1 MYIKIYHRRKMLIV
15 TALIVGIGLVLMG
28 RLAYLMIFRSEYY
41 QEQADALH
49 ERERSIKAERG
60 LIYDRNG
67 VVLADN
73 KAVCTISVIHNQITD
88 PEEVIRVLSEILE
101 MDEETVRKR
110 VEKVSSIER
119 IKANV
124 DKAVGDEIRARKL
137 DGVMVDED
145 YTRYYPYDDLAAKVL
160 GFTGGDNQGIIGLE
174 VKYDEYLQGEE
185 GFILTV
191 TDARGIEVDNV
202 SESRVEPVPGSDLY
216 LSLDYTI
223 QSYVQQT
230 AEKILEQKEAQ
241 GVSIILMNPQN
252 GEILAMTD
260 VPEFNL
266 NEPYTLPVES
276 EPETAETETGEEEGT
291 AAATAA
297 DGGSD
302 LQDALNQMWRNGCL
316 NDTYEPG
323 STFKIVTSTAA
334 LSAGTVSLGDRFYC
348 PGYKIV
354 EDRRIRCHK
363 TTGHGAE
370 SFVDG
375 LMNSCNPVFIEVGLR
390 TGVDTMYEYFGK
402 LGLLEKTG
410 VDLPGE
416 AASIMHQKENVG
428 EVELA
433 TVSFG
438 QSFQITP
445 LQMLRAVSAVING
458 GKLVTPH
465 LGVSVC
471 DGEDHIISFTYDE
484 EENVISEEVSA
495 TMRELLEKVVA
506 EGTGKNCY
514 IEGYRIGGKTATS
527 QKLPR
532 SAGTYIASFIGFA
545 PADDPQIVGLVLI
558 DEPVGTYYGGT
569 IAAPV
574 MREIFENVLPYYL
587 GTEPETETEESGET
601 LSVEY

>member
-1 MYIKIYHRRKMLIV
+1 M
-15 TALIVGIGLVLMG
+15 AAFIVGVGLVLMG
-28 RLAYLMIFRSEYY
+28 RLVYLMIFRSEYY

-67 VVLADN
+67 IVLADN

-88 PEEVIRVLSEILE
+88 PEQVISVLSEVLGLE
-101 MDEETVRKR
+101 EETVRKR

-124 DKAVGDEIRARKL
+124 DKAIGDEIRAYKL

-145 YTRYYPYDDLAAKVL
+145 YTRYYPYGTLAAKLL

-174 VKYDEYLQGEE
+174 VKYDEYLQGQE

-191 TDARGIEVDNV
+191 TDARGIEVENV
-202 SESRVEPVPGSDLY
+202 SESRVEPVTGSDLHI
-216 LSLDYTI
+216 SLDYTI

-230 AEKILEQKEAQ
+230 AEKILEQKEAK
-241 GVSIILMNPQN
+241 GVSIILMNPKN

-260 VPEFNL
+260 VPEFDL
-266 NEPYTLPVES
+266 NEPYTLVETDIGES
-276 EPETAETETGEEEGT
+276 AENGEAGGGDSNEGDGD
-291 AAATAA
+291 AAAASGNT
-297 DGGSD
+297 SD
-302 LQDALNQMWRNGCL
+302 MQEALNQMWRNGCL

-323 STFKIVTSTAA
+323 STFKIITSTAA
-334 LSAGTVSLGDRFYC
+334 LETGKVTLNDRFYC

-363 TTGHGAE
+363 TVGHGAE
-370 SFVDG
+370 SFIEG

-390 TGVDTMYEYFGK
+390 TGVDAMYEYFEK

-416 AASIMHQKENVG
+416 AGSIMHKKENVG

-458 GKLVTPH
+458 GTLVTPH
-465 LGVSVC
+465 LGMSAVDA
-471 DGEDHIISFTYDE
+471 DGHVISFRYEE
-484 EENVISEEVSA
+484 EENAISGQVST

-532 SAGTYIASFIGFA
+532 GSGKYIASFIGFA

-587 GTEPETETEESGET
+587 GEQPDIGPETEGRE
-601 LSVEY
+601 

>member
-1 MYIKIYHRRKMLIV
+1 MHIKIYHRRKMLIV
-15 TALIVGIGLVLMG
+15 AAFIVGVGLILMG
-28 RLAYLMIFRSEYY
+28 RLVYLMVFQSEYY

-88 PEEVIRVLSEILE
+88 PERVISVLSDVLGLE
-101 MDEETVRKR
+101 EETVRKR

-124 DKAVGDEIRARKL
+124 DKAIGDEIRSYKL

-145 YTRYYPYDDLAAKVL
+145 YTRYYPYGTLAAKLL

-174 VKYDEYLQGEE
+174 VKYDEYLQGQE

-191 TDARGIEVDNV
+191 TDARGIEVENV
-202 SESRVEPVPGSDLY
+202 SESRVEPVPGSDLHI
-216 LSLDYTI
+216 SLDYTI

-230 AEKILEQKEAQ
+230 AEKILEQKEAK

-260 VPEFNL
+260 VPEFDL
-266 NEPYTLPVES
+266 NEPYTLLETDSPES
-276 EPETAETETGEEEGT
+276 TEESGDGSEND
-291 AAATAA
+291 AAAASGNTA
-297 DGGSD
+297 G
-302 LQDALNQMWRNGCL
+302 LQEALNQMWRNGCL

-323 STFKIVTSTAA
+323 STFKIITSTAA
-334 LSAGTVSLGDRFYC
+334 LETGSVTLSDRFYC

-363 TTGHGAE
+363 TVGHGAE
-370 SFVDG
+370 SFIEG

-390 TGVDTMYEYFGK
+390 TGVEAMYEYFGK

-416 AASIMHQKENVG
+416 AGSIMHKKENVG

-438 QSFQITP
+438 QSFQVTP

-458 GKLVTPH
+458 GTLVTPH
-465 LGVSVC
+465 LGMSAVDA
-471 DGEDHIISFTYDE
+471 DGHVLSFKYEEKENAISG
-484 EENVISEEVSA
+484 EVSA

-532 SAGTYIASFIGFA
+532 GSGKYIASFIGFA

-574 MREIFENVLPYYL
+574 LREIFENVLPYYL
-587 GTEPETETEESGET
+587 GEQPAIDSETESQE
-601 LSVEY
+601 

>member
-1 MYIKIYHRRKMLIV
+1 MHIKIYHRRKMLIV
-15 TALIVGIGLVLMG
+15 TAFIVGIGLVLMG

-67 VVLADN
+67 VILADN

-88 PEEVIRVLSEILE
+88 PEQVIAVLSEKLD
-101 MDEETVRKR
+101 MEEDNVRKR

-124 DKAVGDEIRARKL
+124 DKSIGDEIRACKL

-145 YTRYYPYDDLAAKVL
+145 YTRYYPYGDLAAKVL

-174 VKYDEYLQGEE
+174 VKYDEYLKGEE
-185 GFILTV
+185 GCILTV
-191 TDARGIEVDNV
+191 TDARGIEVENV

-216 LSLDYTI
+216 ISLDYTI

-230 AEKILEQKEAQ
+230 AEKILQQKEAA

-260 VPEFNL
+260 VPEFDL
-266 NEPYTLPVES
+266 NEPYTLMEEIS
-276 EPETAETETGEEEGT
+276 GASTSDTE
-291 AAATAA
+291 
-297 DGGSD
+297 
-302 LQDALNQMWRNGCL
+302 DALNQMWRNGCL

-323 STFKIVTSTAA
+323 STFKIITSTTA
-334 LSAGTVSLGDRFYC
+334 LETGAVSLTDHFYC

-363 TTGHGAE
+363 IAGHGSE
-370 SFVDG
+370 SFVEG

-390 TGVDTMYEYFGK
+390 TGTDAMYEYFEK

-416 AASIMHQKENVG
+416 AGSIMHQEENVG

-433 TVSFG
+433 TISFG

-465 LGVSVC
+465 LGMTSV
-471 DGEDHIISFTYDE
+471 DSEGHVLSFKYDE
-484 EENVISEEVSA
+484 EENAVSGEVSS

-532 SAGTYIASFIGFA
+532 GSGKYIASFIGFT

-574 MREIFENVLPYYL
+574 LREIFENILPYYL
-587 GTEPETETEESGET
+587 GVQPNILSETENQGQPDE
-601 LSVEY
+601 